1 MSRCFFIMSKSNQSH
16 SRTQNGNPQPKR
28 PWYGQDN
35 LKLRTGHF
43 STLIKWLD
51 VDHLYHPVKDY
62 AQALKEV
69 LWQMHPEHG
78 ERQAQLYAKVKKL
91 CEDLMILDSEIDKLM
106 KEGGPQCR

>member
-1 MSRCFFIMSKSNQSH
+1 MSNSNKSH
-16 SRTQNGNPQPKR
+16 ARTQNGNPQPKR
-28 PWYGQDN
+28 TWYGQDN
-35 LKLRTGHF
+35 LKLRTCHF
-43 STLIKWLD
+43 STLRNWLD
-51 VDHLYHPVKDY
+51 VDDIYHPVKDY